1 LNASVNPAVVPPT
14 AREELVARGQF
25 ALRALALLLLF
36 SGAAVYESVRLSSLN
51 APDVWIHLQT
61 GTWMLENHTIPRSG
75 VFSQY
80 SNLSW
85 NDSSWGFDL
94 TLGIAYRIFGLR
106 AIPLLQM
113 GLAAAVALVTFLL
126 ARSRRAGFWQALVL
140 SAIAQYV
147 LSGLQPLPYVF
158 SILFFAIALR
168 LLLDSRY
175 SGSVRELY
183 WLPVLFL
190 AWANVHIGFVLGLI
204 LLGVFLTALTIEE
217 WLRTLS
223 VPWLNKAILPLP
235 LRLVSAIAALSAL
248 ATCVT
253 PYGYRPLAT
262 FLQVLY
268 SEVGFQHFAEM
279 SAMSFRRP
287 QDYALMLMVM
297 MAFLALGRRRS
308 LELFELLVLLGGTA
322 IAFRIQR
329 DGWMVVLAAVGAL
342 SRSSIIERR
351 AGQRQSEMAPG
362 WKWGVVV
369 VTAIVIVIAGVR
381 LPDRNALMNR
391 VRQNFPMSACD
402 FIASNRLPQPLFNEY
417 AFGSF
422 LTWYLPQYPVVVD
435 SRAELYADKV
445 LSEYFDVV
453 GGKERLDS
461 HPMIARARTL
471 LLERNSAIAK
481 ALKNLPALRAQYRL
495 VYSDDL
501 ADVFVSQSDQS
512 Q

>member
-1 LNASVNPAVVPPT
+1 MPPT
-14 AREELVARGQF
+14 AREELVSRGQ
-25 ALRALALLLLF
+25 LGLWALALLLLF
-36 SGAAVYESVRLSSLN
+36 SFAAVYESVRLSSLN
-51 APDVWIHLQT
+51 APDVWVHLRT
-61 GTWMLENHTIPRSG
+61 GTWILENHAIPRSG
-75 VFSQY
+75 LFSQY
-80 SNLSW
+80 SNRSW

-94 TLGIAYRIFGLR
+94 VLGTAYRIFGLR

-113 GLAAAVALVTFLL
+113 GFAAAVAVITFLL
-126 ARSRRAGFWQALVL
+126 ARSGRAGFWQAVAL

-147 LSGLQPLPYVF
+147 LGLQPLPYFF
-158 SILFFAIALR
+158 SILFFAIELR
-168 LLLDSRY
+168 LLLESRY

-190 AWANVHIGFVLGLI
+190 VWANFHVGFVLGLI
-204 LLGVFLTALTIEE
+204 LLGVFLTALAIER

-223 VPWLNKAILPLP
+223 VSWLSKAILPLP
-235 LRLVSAIAALSAL
+235 LKLVSAIAALSVL

-253 PYGYRPLAT
+253 PYGYRPLAN
-262 FLQVLY
+262 FLQALY
-268 SEVGFQHFAEM
+268 SDVAFQHFAGL

-322 IAFRIQR
+322 IAFRVQQ
-329 DGWMVVLAAVGAL
+329 DGWMVVLAAVGVL
-342 SRSSIIERR
+342 SRTSIIKRR
-351 AGQRQSEMAPG
+351 AGQRQPEMTSG
-362 WKWGVVV
+362 WKWGVVAI
-369 VTAIVIVIAGVR
+369 TAIVVVIAGVR

-391 VRQNFPMSACD
+391 IRQNFPMSACD

-422 LTWYLPQYPVVVD
+422 LSWYLPQYPVVVD
-435 SRAELYADKV
+435 SRVELYGDRI

-453 GGKERLDS
+453 GGKERLDA
-461 HPMIARARTL
+461 HPIIARAGTL
-471 LLERNSAIAK
+471 LLQRNSAISK
-481 ALKNLPALRAQYRL
+481 ALKNLPALRVEYRL

-501 ADVFVSQSDQS
+501 ADVFVPQSDQS
-512 Q
+512 R